1 METSG
6 PAAGPDFG
14 MLGCDREVFAR
25 VWSRVSPEGN
35 GLVEPTPPVAA
46 EPEPAVEPEA
56 DSPAGR
62 QLQRLTLTCLEEAA
76 TYRELLRRSRRA
88 RGELTQLAGQKL
100 RQAKRLSAAY
110 FLMTGVRYWP
120 RETVRPELV
129 QSFFS
134 TLRQRFL
141 AEGRMAAELEDLSRE
156 AGDPGL
162 EALYRA
168 LAGESREL
176 ELMIRLIVEKET

>member
-6 PAAGPDFG
+6 SAAGPDVG

-35 GLVEPTPPVAA
+35 GLVEPTPPEA
-46 EPEPAVEPEA
+46 AVEPEA

-62 QLQRLTLTCLEEAA
+62 QLQRLTLNCLEEAA
-76 TYRELLRRSRRA
+76 TYRQLLRRSRRA

-120 RETVRPELV
+120 QETVRPEPV

-141 AEGRMAAELEDLSRE
+141 AEGRMAAELEGLSRE
-156 AGDPGL
+156 TGDAGL
-162 EALYRA
+162 AALYRA
-168 LAGESREL
+168 LAEEAREL